1 MQQGLSASAG
11 LEIPALLA
19 EDYWFE
25 EPDLQIRETDGERVV
40 SHVSLVW
47 KQSEKSFEYSGYAL
61 NIFYVQANGVIKKRR
76 ITGYPLSDHNPFY
89 GITDSTYRFTYGSGG
104 SSTRVT
110 HTKECKIGWFTDR
123 ELQVISA
130 SEDRIVLETSIRDFT
145 RREPVLPEDFA
156 GIRTVWIR
164 ITDPTNVGKWG
175 RRPDK
180 RHSQLGLGLGF
191 GAETGA
197 LPTSS
202 RLKQALDSTGPDDGP
217 AAVHPGLFVL
227 SIQAGPEDRFPFH
240 PIRPPSGL
248 PLEFKDSI
256 DCYSV

>member
-11 LEIPALLA
+11 PEIPALLA

-25 EPDLQIRETDGERVV
+25 ESDLQIRETDGERVV

-47 KQSEKSFEYSGYAL
+47 KQSEKSFESSGYAL

-76 ITGYPLSDHNPFY
+76 ITGYPLFDHNPFY

-104 SSTRVT
+104 SSIRVT

-197 LPTSS
+197 LTNLFTPKTSPGFHRAGRWSGCGAS
-202 RLKQALDSTGPDDGP
+202 RAFRPFDPSRPGGSFSFSSDSP
-217 AAVHPGLFVL
+217 AIRSTPG
-227 SIQAGPEDRFPFH
+227 I
-240 PIRPPSGL
+240 
-248 PLEFKDSI
+248 
-256 DCYSV
+256 